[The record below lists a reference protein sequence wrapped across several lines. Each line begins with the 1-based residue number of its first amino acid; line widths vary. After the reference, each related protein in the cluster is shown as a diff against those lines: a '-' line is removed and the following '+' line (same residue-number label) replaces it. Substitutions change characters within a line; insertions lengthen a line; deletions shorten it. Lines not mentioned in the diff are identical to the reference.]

1 MLAVAVIGSEDGE
14 SRARLVAALDVIP
27 SVTFPRLL
35 VAVASCGQWSLW
47 LLARFIPL
55 EGCQCSSVGRGGHRL
70 GGWRESRA
78 QLVASMSFRW
88 FISLLALSVSMSF
101 PR

>member
-55 EGCQCSSVGRGGHRL
+55 GGCQCSSNREALTGG
-70 GGWRESRA
+70 
-78 QLVASMSFRW
+78 
-88 FISLLALSVSMSF
+88 
-101 PR
+101 